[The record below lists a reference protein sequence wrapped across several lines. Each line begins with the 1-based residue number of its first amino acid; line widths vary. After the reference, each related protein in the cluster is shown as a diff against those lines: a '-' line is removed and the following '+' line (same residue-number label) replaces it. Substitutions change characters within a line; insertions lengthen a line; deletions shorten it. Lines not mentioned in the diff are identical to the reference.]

1 MDFSFDVV
9 LILRPLNRFGI
20 VTASLN
26 RVPSLSRYMSV
37 EGKVRR
43 ESISSGDER
52 LQELG
57 TLCEELTADSL
68 YCRYANKKVYR
79 HADDFWST
87 KETVVRQHVK
97 QKADRRLVRTVRLSA
112 SLDIPI
118 LYAPTEKSPLH
129 ITDRLGGSKHR
140 WKSGG

>member
-1 MDFSFDVV
+1 MDFPFDVV

-26 RVPSLSRYMSV
+26 RVSSLSRYMSV

-52 LQELG
+52 LQELV

-97 QKADRRLVRTVRLSA
+97 QKADRRLVRTVR
-112 SLDIPI
+112 
-118 LYAPTEKSPLH
+118 
-129 ITDRLGGSKHR
+129 
-140 WKSGG
+140 